1 MTPEQKLERLAAL
14 LHPRT
19 KMAAQYGE
27 VTDSPQGKHKEL
39 IWLDGP
45 FLTIESATEQL
56 ERNRQDFPEYPKTAD
71 AHTINTVHARAFREV
86 IDLTQPSGPPTGQK
100 ADSSPATAASSTQQ
114 ALADALQRLIAFL
127 QERDGEKTFKIPV
140 MRACMAALAQ
150 NAHERQGPPR

>member
-1 MTPEQKLERLAAL
+1 MP
-14 LHPRT
+14 
-19 KMAAQYGE
+19 AQYALWAIGHF
-27 VTDSPQGKHKEL
+27 TKRKEL

-86 IDLTQPSGPPTGQK
+86 IDLTQPSEPSTGQK
-100 ADSSPATAASSTQQ
+100 ADSSPATTASSTQQ

-127 QERDGEKTFKIPV
+127 KERDGEKTLKIPV

-150 NAHERQGPPR
+150 NANERQEPPR